1 MLRLTLLTL
10 VVLTLKLLSFGCFG
24 ADSDSQQAFLVQAKE
39 ILQKDPVSG
48 LQFITK
54 IEAEIRQNDPGL
66 IPDLNGLKA
75 EAQILLSQ
83 FDQAQEVIEET
94 LATFDLTPN
103 QRARFLWLK
112 GDLQFVLGN
121 EKQAYQW
128 LNQAAKSVLLEGGPK
143 LISEV
148 IASRA
153 VAAVNLNDLK
163 QAKDDINILN
173 TLADQLSDSIEL
185 ANIYYAIAYTREGFE
200 DYQQAS
206 EHYEKAL
213 NIFKRFQNE
222 QQVSTIEYYL
232 GRIYVKMKQ
241 PEKALIY
248 FQSSLES
255 AQRSGDQIGE
265 AFAYWGIAKASEQQ
279 NELTTAVSYLRAA
292 DIILET
298 SSNVEIKLGV
308 LTTWAEVARL
318 SGDLSIAKELLER
331 AQFITERYPDELAK
345 SKLELQL
352 EKAKFLYATANY
364 SEAYDTIFQYTEM
377 NAEYHRSRREQ
388 AVQIARDRQQ
398 TDIKEKEYQVL
409 YKQRQAELSEIEQQ
423 KQDNGILLF
432 ITIMLGFCTIS
443 FAMILKRNHKLKQT
457 LEQLAITDE
466 LTQIANRRFVMQKLI
481 EEFDR
486 SQRYATP
493 LSICIFDIDFFKK
506 LNDNLGHVVGD
517 EILKKVSR
525 IAKDSIR
532 EQDVVGRIGGEEF
545 LVVFPHAKIEES
557 YRICERLRKSIAIA
571 TYPGAHKMQP
581 TISIGV
587 AELKES
593 DSMDE
598 LLQRADKVLYQAKHN
613 GRNQVVKE

>member
-1 MLRLTLLTL
+1 MLRVIYLTFILFS
-10 VVLTLKLLSFGCFG
+10 LSSI
-24 ADSDSQQAFLVQAKE
+24 ADDNSSQQTFLVQAKKL
-39 ILQKDPVSG
+39 LQKDPVSG
-48 LQFITK
+48 LQYITK
-54 IEAEIRQNDPGL
+54 IEAEIRQNEPQL
-66 IPDLNGLKA
+66 IPELNGLKA

-94 LATFDLTPN
+94 LEQFDLSPN

-112 GDLQFVLGN
+112 GDLLFVLGN
-121 EKQAYQW
+121 EKDAYQW
-128 LNQAAKSVLLEGGPK
+128 LNQASKSVMLEGDPK
-143 LISEV
+143 LISE
-148 IASRA
+148 IISSRA
-153 VAAVNLNDLK
+153 VAAVDLNDLK
-163 QAKDDINILN
+163 QAKDDINILK

-185 ANIYYAIAYTREGFE
+185 ANIYYAIAYTMEGFE
-200 DYQQAS
+200 DFQQAAT
-206 EHYEKAL
+206 HYEKAL
-213 NIFKRFQNE
+213 DIFKSFQNE
-222 QQVSTIEYYL
+222 QQVSTVEYYL

-241 PEKALIY
+241 PEKAITY

-279 NELTTAVSYLRAA
+279 KDLTTAVSYLRAA

-308 LTTWAEVARL
+308 LTTWAKVSRL
-318 SGDLSIAKELLER
+318 SGELNLANELLER

-352 EKAKFLYATANY
+352 EKANFLYATENY
-364 SEAYDTIFQYTEM
+364 SDAYDMIFQYTEM
-377 NAEYHRSRREQ
+377 NAAFNRERREQ
-388 AVQIARDRQQ
+388 AVQVARNRQQ
-398 TDIKEKEYQVL
+398 TDIKEKEYQLL
-409 YKQRQAELSEIEQQ
+409 YKKRQVELAEIEQQ
-423 KQDNGILLF
+423 RRDNGILLF
-432 ITIMLGFCTIS
+432 VIIMLGLCTVS
-443 FAMILKRNHKLKQT
+443 FALLLKRNHRLKHT

-486 SQRYATP
+486 AQRYSTS
-493 LSICIFDIDFFKK
+493 LSICIFDIDYFKK
-506 LNDNLGHVVGD
+506 LNDSLGHVVGD

-587 AELKES
+587 TELRDD

-613 GRNQVVKE
+613 GRNQVIKE

>member
-1 MLRLTLLTL
+1 MLRLAALLIIF
-10 VVLTLKLLSFGCFG
+10 LSLDCF
-24 ADSDSQQAFLVQAKE
+24 AEDKNSQQSLLVQAKQL
-39 ILQKDPVSG
+39 LQRDPVSG
-48 LQFITK
+48 LQYLTK
-54 IEAEIRQNDPGL
+54 IEAEIRQIEPEL

-94 LATFDLTPN
+94 LEKFDLSPN

-128 LNQAAKSVLLEGGPK
+128 LNQAAKSVMLEGDPK
-143 LISEV
+143 LISE
-148 IASRA
+148 IISSRA
-153 VAAVNLNDLK
+153 VTAVNLNDLK
-163 QAKDDINILN
+163 QAKDDINILK
-173 TLADQLSDSIEL
+173 TLADQLSSSIEL
-185 ANIYYAIAYTREGFE
+185 ANIYYAIAYTMEGFE
-200 DYQQAS
+200 DYEEAAT
-206 EHYEKAL
+206 HYEKAL
-213 NIFKRFQNE
+213 NIFKNFQNE
-222 QQVSTIEYYL
+222 QQVSTVEYYL

-241 PEKALIY
+241 PEKALAY
-248 FQSSLES
+248 FQNSLES

-308 LTTWAEVARL
+308 LTTWAKVARL
-318 SGDLSIAKELLER
+318 ANEFSVANELLER

-352 EKAKFLYATANY
+352 EKANFLYATENY
-364 SEAYDTIFQYTEM
+364 SDAYDTIFKYTEM
-377 NAEYHRSRREQ
+377 NAAYHKDRREQ
-388 AVQIARDRQQ
+388 AVNIARQRQQ
-398 TDIKEKEYQVL
+398 TDIKEKEYQLL
-409 YKQRQAELSEIEQQ
+409 YKKRQVELSEIEQQ

-432 ITIMLGFCTIS
+432 ITIILALCTIS
-443 FAMILKRNHKLKQT
+443 FALLLKRNHNLRQT

-466 LTQIANRRFVMQKLI
+466 LTQIANRRYVMQKLI

-486 SQRYATP
+486 AQRYSTP
-493 LSICIFDIDFFKK
+493 LSICIFDIDYFKK
-506 LNDNLGHVVGD
+506 LNDSLGHVVGD

-532 EQDVVGRIGGEEF
+532 EQDLVGRIGGEEF
-545 LVVFPHAKIEES
+545 LVVFPYAKIEES
-557 YRICERLRKSIAIA
+557 FRICERLRKSIAIA

-587 AELKES
+587 TELKKS

-598 LLQRADKVLYQAKHN
+598 FLQRADKVLYQAKHN